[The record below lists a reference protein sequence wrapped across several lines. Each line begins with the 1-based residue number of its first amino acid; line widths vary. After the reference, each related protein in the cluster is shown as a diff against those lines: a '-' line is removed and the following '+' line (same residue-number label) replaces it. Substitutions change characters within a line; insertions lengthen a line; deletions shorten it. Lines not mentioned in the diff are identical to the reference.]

1 MADDPTL
8 LSYQLTYEIRVFDLM
23 TSSQQANDYGLACMY
38 GEALLEFLESDLPL
52 KPIAKN
58 NNEKRA
64 EPIMYYEV
72 LFKTVMRKVRH
83 NVDYIREHWGTKV
96 EIPRITNPVKPRIN

>member
-23 TSSQQANDYGLACMY
+23 TSSQQANDYYLACMY
-38 GEALLEFLESDLPL
+38 GEALLEFLESDLPQ

-58 NNEKRA
+58 DKEKRA

-72 LFKTVMRKVRH
+72 LFKTVMKKVKF
-83 NVDYIREHWGTKV
+83 NVNYIRSTYGTRV
-96 EIPRITNPVKPRIN
+96 EIPTMVKDQKRNN